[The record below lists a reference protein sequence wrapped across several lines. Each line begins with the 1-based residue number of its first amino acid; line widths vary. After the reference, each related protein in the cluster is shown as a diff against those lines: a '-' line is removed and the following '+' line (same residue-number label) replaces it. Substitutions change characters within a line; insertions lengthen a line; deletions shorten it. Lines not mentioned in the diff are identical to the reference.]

1 MKSVVKVVVDE
12 EDRGR
17 NVVIFGISEDGG
29 QSLDEKISLVF
40 ADIEFNGKNPDL
52 KQ

>member
-1 MKSVVKVVVDE
+1 MVKVVVDE

-40 ADIEFNGKNPDL
+40 ADIEFDEKT
-52 KQ
+52 QI